1 MKLMRPTMKQEL
13 NEWAERL
20 AVLANGSSGGRDVA
34 VNESFDANELFV
46 ELDGPQTYLTFQL
59 RDGRVLAQFLRFL
72 ESSSWPSLAPDQ
84 SSERAECALIL
95 GRFGSASVSLLRDNE
110 DFPRC
115 FLVVGPDARST
126 LRLSLEAE
134 DIRMLS
140 EVLRQ
145 VLRDLPLNT
154 GE

>member
-1 MKLMRPTMKQEL
+1 
-13 NEWAERL
+13 
-20 AVLANGSSGGRDVA
+20 
-34 VNESFDANELFV
+34 
-46 ELDGPQTYLTFQL
+46 YLTFQL
-59 RDGRVLAQFLRFL
+59 HDWKVIAEFFRFL

-95 GRFGSASVSLLRDNE
+95 GRFDSASVSLLRDNE

-115 FLVVGPDARST
+115 YLVVGPDARST

-140 EVLRQ
+140 EALRQ
-145 VLRDLPLNT
+145 VLNDLPLDARP
-154 GE
+154 